1 MRILFILFFS
11 ILFVSC
17 SSDNKSERK
26 QINEILAKGE
36 KITNYENLSLEDS
49 KEVSQK
55 NSIKFSKFNKYKN
68 WTHTNYNYTSNI
80 GIRNFNLNYQV
91 DKSKKVLSKNIF
103 FNNNKI
109 IILNQN
115 GTINILDE
123 NLKLIKKYKF
133 KFKKSKNFVLNF
145 NAAVAENSLI
155 ISDNLGYIRKINL
168 ENGKIVWEK
177 FLSVPFVSNLII
189 YKNKIYT
196 LNINSKI
203 FSFSMLDGNQDWSFE
218 TASTL
223 FNTPQAFRIVV
234 SNDILIFSNNAGQLT
249 AINLNNY
256 KLLWQRDLRKFTIF
270 SANKIFEISNLIIDK
285 QAVFLSSNY
294 GETLA
299 FDYKTGKNLWSK
311 KFYLN
316 DIILSNKYVFGINTN
331 GYFVIMQKQNGKI
344 IFSKFLKDKKKRK
357 IIPIKIL
364 LNKTNILISTNLNKS
379 LLLELNNLS
388 KLDYKK
394 IRFDQ
399 YMHTLNHT
407 FLLNK
412 NRVLRIN

>member
-1 MRILFILFFS
+1 M
-11 ILFVSC
+11 
-17 SSDNKSERK
+17 
-26 QINEILAKGE
+26 
-36 KITNYENLSLEDS
+36 
-49 KEVSQK
+49 
-55 NSIKFSKFNKYKN
+55 
-68 WTHTNYNYTSNI
+68 
-80 GIRNFNLNYQV
+80 
-91 DKSKKVLSKNIF
+91 
-103 FNNNKI
+103 
-109 IILNQN
+109 
-115 GTINILDE
+115 
-123 NLKLIKKYKF
+123 
-133 KFKKSKNFVLNF
+133 
-145 NAAVAENSLI
+145 
-155 ISDNLGYIRKINL
+155 
-168 ENGKIVWEK
+168 
-177 FLSVPFVSNLII
+177 SVPFVSNLII

-203 FSFSMLDGNQDWSFE
+203 FSFNILDGNQDWSFE

-357 IIPIKIL
+357 VIPIKIL
-364 LNKTNILISTNLNKS
+364 LNKTNILISTNSNKS

-388 KLDYKK
+388 NLDYKK